1 VAVIYIYESK
11 AEVGEEHVTEKPGE
25 AGGEGSLLANKALE
39 DLLTRYMTSHSMA
52 LGVRRGRW

>member
-1 VAVIYIYESK
+1 MAVIYIYESK

-39 DLLTRYMTSHSMA
+39 DLLTRYMTSHSM
-52 LGVRRGRW
+52 L